1 MMRMLRIAL
10 VSCVL
15 ASALSGAIAQ
25 DYPSKTVKFVLP
37 SAPGS
42 APDRVVRLLADRLG
56 AVWGVPA
63 IVENRPGGTG
73 TVGSEYVARSA
84 PDGHTALFA
93 FTSVIQAPALLPSV
107 PYDIERDFAP
117 VSLVAYAPFVVAVRA
132 DSPFATLAD
141 YLAAARNPATPV
153 SYGTFGNGSTYHI
166 IAETL
171 RRAAR
176 VNFIHVPYKGEA
188 LALTDLLGGQLQS
201 SWASVGLISAHVRGG
216 KVRALAVAMPV
227 RSKALPEVP
236 TFSELG
242 YPQIGTTV
250 SWFGVLLPAGTPRSI
265 VDKLSA
271 DVNRIIARSDVSAM
285 LANSGIEPAGTS
297 PEKFAE
303 VLRVDTPKWKQMI
316 QEAGIRAD

>member
-15 ASALSGAIAQ
+15 ASALSAAIAQ

-37 SAPGS
+37 SPPGS
-42 APDRVVRLLADRLG
+42 SPDRVVRLLADRLG

-93 FTSVIQAPALLPSV
+93 FTSVIQAPALLPKV

-117 VSLVAYAPFVVAVRA
+117 VSLVAFAPFVVAVRA

-153 SYGTFGNGSTYHI
+153 SYGTFGNASTYHI

-176 VNFIHVPYKGEA
+176 VNFIHVPYRGEA

-216 KVRALAVAMPV
+216 KVRVLAVAAPA
-227 RSKALPEVP
+227 RSKALPEAP

-250 SWFGVLLPAGTPRSI
+250 SWFGVLLPAGTPRPI

-271 DVNRIIARSDVSAM
+271 DVNRIVARSDVSAT
-285 LANSGIEPAGTS
+285 LASSGIEPAGTS
-297 PEKFAE
+297 PEGFAE

-316 QEAGIRAD
+316 QEADIRAD

>member
-1 MMRMLRIAL
+1 MRMLRIAL

-15 ASALSGAIAQ
+15 ASALGSAIAQ

-42 APDRVVRLLADRLG
+42 SPDRVVRLLADRLA
-56 AVWGVPA
+56 AVWGVPG

-93 FTSVIQAPALLPSV
+93 FTSVIQAPALLPKV
-107 PYDIERDFAP
+107 PYDIVRDFAP

-141 YLAAARNPATPV
+141 YLAAGRNPATPV

-176 VNFIHVPYKGEA
+176 ANFIHVPYKGEA

-201 SWASVGLISAHVRGG
+201 SWASVGLISAHVRAS
-216 KVRALAVAMPV
+216 KVRALAVAAPA

-242 YPQIGTTV
+242 YTQIGTTL
-250 SWFGVLLPAGTPRSI
+250 SWFGVLLPAGTPRAI

-271 DVNRIIARSDVSAM
+271 DVNRIVARSDVSAT

-297 PEKFAE
+297 PEEFAE

-316 QEAGIRAD
+316 QDAGIKAD

>member
-1 MMRMLRIAL
+1 MRMFRIAL

-15 ASALSGAIAQ
+15 ASALGAAIAQ

-42 APDRVVRLLADRLG
+42 SPDRVVRLLADRLG

-93 FTSVIQAPALLPSV
+93 FTSVIQAPALLPKV

-117 VSLVAYAPFVVAVRA
+117 VSLVAFAPFVVAVRA

-141 YLAAARNPATPV
+141 YLAAGRNPATPV

-176 VNFIHVPYKGEA
+176 ANFIHVPYKGEA

-216 KVRALAVAMPV
+216 KVRALAVAAPA

-242 YPQIGTTV
+242 YPRIGTTL
-250 SWFGVLLPAGTPRSI
+250 SWFGVLLPAGTPRAI

-271 DVNRIIARSDVSAM
+271 DVNRIVARSDVSAA

-297 PEKFAE
+297 PEGFAE

-316 QEAGIRAD
+316 QDAGIKAD

>member
-1 MMRMLRIAL
+1 MRMLRIAL
-10 VSCVL
+10 ASCIL
-15 ASALSGAIAQ
+15 ASALGGAIAQ

-42 APDRVVRLLADRLG
+42 SPDRVVRLLADRLG

-93 FTSVIQAPALLPSV
+93 FTSVIQAPALLPKV

-132 DSPFATLAD
+132 DSPFATLGV

-171 RRAAR
+171 RRAAH

-216 KVRALAVAMPV
+216 KVRVLAVAAPV

-236 TFSELG
+236 TFTELG

-250 SWFGVLLPAGTPRSI
+250 SWFGVLLPAGTPRPI
-265 VDKLSA
+265 VEKLSA
-271 DVNRIIARSDVSAM
+271 DVNRIVARSDFEAI
-285 LANSGIEPAGTS
+285 LASSGIEPAGTS
-297 PEKFAE
+297 PEEFAE

-316 QEAGIRAD
+316 QEAGIKAD

>member
-1 MMRMLRIAL
+1 MRMLRIAL
-10 VSCVL
+10 LSCVL
-15 ASALSGAIAQ
+15 ASALGGAIAQ

-42 APDRVVRLLADRLG
+42 SPDRVVRLLADRLG
-56 AVWGVPA
+56 AVWGMPA
-63 IVENRPGGTG
+63 IVENRPGATG

-93 FTSVIQAPALLPSV
+93 FTSVIQAPALLPKV

-132 DSPFATLAD
+132 DSPFVTLAD

-188 LALTDLLGGQLQS
+188 ARRACWRLRRRRARRRCPRRRPSASLATRR
-201 SWASVGLISAHVRGG
+201 SA
-216 KVRALAVAMPV
+216 
-227 RSKALPEVP
+227 
-236 TFSELG
+236 
-242 YPQIGTTV
+242 
-250 SWFGVLLPAGTPRSI
+250 PRSAGSACCFPRAHRG
-265 VDKLSA
+265 LSW
-271 DVNRIIARSDVSAM
+271 
-285 LANSGIEPAGTS
+285 TS
-297 PEKFAE
+297 SRP
-303 VLRVDTPKWKQMI
+303 T
-316 QEAGIRAD
+316 